1 MPASRNFSR
10 APAEFGNATMFD
22 SSSVFQPARK
32 AAWTTALPL
41 RTASSGI
48 R

>member
-1 MPASRNFSR
+1 MPPSRSFSR
-10 APAEFGNATMFD
+10 APAEFGDAMMFD
-22 SSSVFQPARK
+22 SSSVFHPARK